1 MVLQSGV
8 QMPPRNIRG
17 IRQSDEEAG
26 VVGEFEGQV
35 VMVTGGGRGIGRAI
49 VAMFAG
55 EGAAVHSIDALP
67 QDGPADDGIH
77 RHLCDISDRVAV
89 NHLFDGLRDAGTR
102 IDVLVNNAATVT
114 RAVKITEL
122 SPEEWEKTVSVNITG
137 TFNISCGAIPL
148 MGPGGRIINL
158 ASTFAHVGSPGRV
171 AYSTTKAAMLGFTRS
186 LALDLAENG
195 IRVNSVSPGGIATDR
210 LIELFGSEQAATDY
224 LAPLHPI
231 GHTGTPGNIADAVW
245 FLASQRS
252 SFMTGADLLVDGG
265 YTAR

>member
-1 MVLQSGV
+1 M
-8 QMPPRNIRG
+8 N
-17 IRQSDEEAG
+17 
-26 VVGEFEGQV
+26 EFEGQEV
-35 VMVTGGGRGIGRAI
+35 LVTGGGRGIGRAI

-55 EGAAVHSIDALP
+55 EGATLHSIDAVP
-67 QDGPADDGIH
+67 QDGPAGDGIH
-77 RHLCDISDRVAV
+77 RHLCDITDHVAV
-89 NHLFDGLRDAGTR
+89 RQLFDRLRDAGRR

-122 SPEEWEKTVSVNITG
+122 SHEEWEKTLSVNITG
-137 TFNISCGAIPL
+137 TFNISRGAIPM
-148 MGPGGRIINL
+148 MGAGGRIINL

-171 AYSTTKAAMLGFTRS
+171 AYATTKAAMLGFTRS
-186 LALDLAENG
+186 LALDLADSG
-195 IRVNSVSPGGIATDR
+195 IRVNSISPGGIMTDR
-210 LIELFGSEQAATDY
+210 LIELFGSEQAAVDY

-231 GHTGTPGNIADAVW
+231 GHTGTPTNIADAVW